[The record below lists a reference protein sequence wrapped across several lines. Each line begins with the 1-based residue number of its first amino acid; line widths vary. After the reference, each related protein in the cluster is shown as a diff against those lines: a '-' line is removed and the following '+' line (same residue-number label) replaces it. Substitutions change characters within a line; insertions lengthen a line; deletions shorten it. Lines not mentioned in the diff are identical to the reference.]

1 MMIENHSPK
10 VAVARGI
17 GKKFKKDQ
25 VIIFM
30 LDRQKD
36 TIEYV
41 SYGKTKALCA
51 DAKQLA
57 DLIFETIFEI

>member
-1 MMIENHSPK
+1 MMVENRSPK

-17 GKKFKKDQ
+17 GEKFKKDQ